1 MTSDD
6 NPYASPAAEALPL
19 RQPAASYDDDDYR
32 PAIKYPYVS
41 AHGRATATV
50 VLLALSVLLN
60 GASLGFTVKSLGLL
74 ASAQR
79 GESFTRAQLAEVEV
93 IASRFASLLLIA
105 FACRV
110 LTIIAFLLWF
120 YRVHRNLPALRAEHL
135 KFTPGWAVGGWFVP
149 VIGLFLPYQVMRE
162 VLRESDPARIDPK
175 GSPASATLI
184 GWWWGTFLLAKLLT
198 PLGMKIRMTPLELT
212 GLIGMARFDILTE
225 LLVIVAGICAI
236 RIVRRIDRDQEERF
250 QKLSVLADPNV

>member
-162 VLRESDPARIDPK
+162 VLRESDPARFCHFDWLVVGSLPARRVSIPID
-175 GSPASATLI
+175 I
-184 GWWWGTFLLAKLLT
+184 GKFHDALRG
-198 PLGMKIRMTPLELT
+198 G
-212 GLIGMARFDILTE
+212 GMAR
-225 LLVIVAGICAI
+225 CSSP
-236 RIVRRIDRDQEERF
+236 RCPR
-250 QKLSVLADPNV
+250 